1 MNLIFV
7 FTCFHTGMIS
17 TIYFLMYSAPDIKTK
32 GMVRK
37 SSNSSANNNHR
48 IEIELVYNDFDEIR
62 TKMVSI

>member
-1 MNLIFV
+1 
-7 FTCFHTGMIS
+7 
-17 TIYFLMYSAPDIKTK
+17 MYSAPDIKTK